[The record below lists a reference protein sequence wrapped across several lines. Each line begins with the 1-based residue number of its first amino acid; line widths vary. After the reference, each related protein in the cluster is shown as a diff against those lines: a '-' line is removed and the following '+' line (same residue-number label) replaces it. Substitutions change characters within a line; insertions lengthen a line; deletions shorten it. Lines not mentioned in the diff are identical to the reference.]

1 MKIVCHEMKPVSV
14 GKQIKGAP
22 GSVFSCLG
30 PW

>member
-1 MKIVCHEMKPVSV
+1 MKPVSV